1 MTVASKHITQLATV
15 GDLEVTL
22 TRRFDAPR
30 AIVFDAWTKPE
41 LLRRWWG
48 PPDWTLVVCEADL
61 RVGGSYRYVVRNAAG
76 AEMDLRGIY
85 REISRPGRIVHTQV
99 IVGCPAQG
107 SDETLV
113 TTVLAERDGVTTL
126 TSTLRYA
133 TKALRDNV
141 MQSGIR
147 TIDGVYNKLDTLLAS
162 GVLGS

>member
-1 MTVASKHITQLATV
+1 MTVASKHTTQLSLPS
-15 GDLEVTL
+15 DLEITM
-22 TRRFDAPR
+22 TRIFEAPR

-48 PPDWTLVVCEADL
+48 PPGWTLVTCDADL
-61 RVGGSYRYVVRNAAG
+61 HIGGSYRYVVRNPSG
-76 AEMDLRGIY
+76 NEMDLRGTY
-85 REISRPGRIVHTQV
+85 RELSRPDRIVHTQT

-113 TTVLAERDGVTTL
+113 TTVLSERDGVTTL

-133 TKALRDNV
+133 TKALRDTV

-147 TIDGVYNKLDTLLAS
+147 TIDGVYNKLDSLLAS
-162 GVLGS
+162 GVLAS